1 MMLTIV
7 KLVPK
12 YRLTVESVV
21 IGFQRS
27 MNRSCVLICGIH
39 LFYFR
44 VIDNT
49 GISYCIGAPVIGER
63 TNACTVVFLYE

>member
-1 MMLTIV
+1 MLTMV

-12 YRLTVESVV
+12 YQLTVESVV

-49 GISYCIGAPVIGER
+49 GISNG
-63 TNACTVVFLYE
+63 TTLLHWSTSDW

>member
-1 MMLTIV
+1 MLTIV

-12 YRLTVESVV
+12 YQLTVESDV

-27 MNRSCVLICGIH
+27 INHSCVLICGIH

-44 VIDNT
+44 LIDNT
-49 GISYCIGAPVIGER
+49 GISNGVTLLHWSASDQ
-63 TNACTVVFLYE
+63 

>member
-27 MNRSCVLICGIH
+27 MNRSCVFNLWNSLV
-39 LFYFR
+39 LFQSNR
-44 VIDNT
+44 
-49 GISYCIGAPVIGER
+49 
-63 TNACTVVFLYE
+63 